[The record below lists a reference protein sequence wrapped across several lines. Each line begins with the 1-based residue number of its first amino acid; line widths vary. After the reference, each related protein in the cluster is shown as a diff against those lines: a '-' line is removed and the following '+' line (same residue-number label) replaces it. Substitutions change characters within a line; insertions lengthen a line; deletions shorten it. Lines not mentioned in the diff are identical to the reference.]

1 MKKLAANS
9 SKRRATLVVAA
20 LLAAATVTVGAVSAP
35 RAAAPSTDTSGDA
48 ALVERVRPL
57 LEGARGS
64 VAVALIDGG
73 DVDYAFFGSDEN
85 TDFEIGS
92 VTKTFTGSL
101 LADAIERGEVRADE
115 RLGDVLPLD
124 GAPAADVT
132 LEELATHTSGL
143 PRIATGGADMIGSL
157 WATFRHQDPYG
168 ADVDGLIEQ
177 ARTATLDGRGKHAY
191 SNLGVA
197 LLGQALAE
205 AAGLDYADL
214 VQERILDPLGMKD
227 SYAPITPA
235 GLRPGFHTGMNA
247 QGHPEA
253 PWTMSASAPAGGIR
267 STITD
272 MTAYAQAQLD
282 NTAPGASALEP
293 RLDAGDG
300 LRIGFNWF
308 TSEVDSKEL
317 QWHNGGTGG
326 YSSIVVLDRSSDR
339 AVVVLSNTA
348 ASVDAVGFDLLAGEK

>member
-1 MKKLAANS
+1 MK
-9 SKRRATLVVAA
+9 RIVIAA
-20 LLAAATVTVGAVSAP
+20 LLAAVTVTVGIVSVP
-35 RAAAPSTDTSGDA
+35 RPAAPSTDTSGDA
-48 ALVERVRPL
+48 ALVERARPL
-57 LEGARGS
+57 LVGARGS
-64 VAVALIDGG
+64 VAIALIDGG
-73 DVDYAFFGSDEN
+73 EVEYAFFGADEN

-92 VTKTFTGSL
+92 ITKTFTGSL

-115 RLGDVLPLD
+115 RLGDILPLD
-124 GAPAADVT
+124 QAPVADVT

-143 PRIATGGADMIGSL
+143 PRIASGGTDVAGSL

-168 ADVDGLIEQ
+168 ADIGGLIEQ
-177 ARTATLDGRGKHAY
+177 ARTATLDGRGTHAY
-191 SNLGVA
+191 SNLGIA

-205 AAGLDYADL
+205 AAGLDYAEL
-214 VQERILDPLGMKD
+214 VQQRILNPLGMKD
-227 SYAPITPA
+227 SYAPIVPT

-253 PWTMSASAPAGGIR
+253 PWTMKASAPAGGIR
-267 STITD
+267 STIAD
-272 MTAYAQAQLD
+272 MTVYAQAQLD
-282 NTAPGASALEP
+282 GTAPGASALDP

-308 TSEVDSKEL
+308 TSEVDGEEL

-326 YSSIVVLDRSSDR
+326 YASIVVLDRSTDR

-348 ASVDAVGFDLLAGEK
+348 ASVDTAGFTLLTGEK